1 MKTIFCRTALP
12 GALLSALIGAVISAV
27 LSTALLPAT
36 AQAQTPTATEL
47 LQIQQ
52 SVNTYCLGRGQG
64 RARILCR
71 CSAVLV
77 SNKLASDGVAGYT
90 ENAEAIFDQA
100 FEFCM
105 SHEDKSFPTATS
117 RLYQSQPAVEEYLRN
132 LAAKP

>member
-1 MKTIFCRTALP
+1 MKKILRRTAPLS
-12 GALLSALIGAVISAV
+12 ALLSAL
-27 LSTALLPAT
+27 LLQPT

-77 SNKLASDGVAGYT
+77 SNKLATEGTAGYK
-90 ENAEAIFDQA
+90 ENAETVFDQA

-105 SHEDKSFPTATS
+105 SHEDKSFPTAMS
-117 RLYQSQPAVEEYLRN
+117 RFYQSQPAVEESLRGT
-132 LAAKP
+132 AAKP